1 MKSIQKTKYFFGW
14 ENWKWL
20 IKELVHIYTNKSSFF
35 SKKRIESSI
44 AFIIGQVGM
53 LWFLYEHIPQLTIS
67 DIVLWSVVEFAMAG
81 YIVNQIQKEKKTE
94 TVEEPKPE
102 DI

>member
-1 MKSIQKTKYFFGW
+1 MKSIQKNKYFFGW

-20 IKELVHIYTNKSSFF
+20 IKELVHIYTSKSSFF

-67 DIVLWSVVEFAMAG
+67 DIVLWSGVEFAMAG

>member
-1 MKSIQKTKYFFGW
+1 MKSIQKNKYFFGW

-67 DIVLWSVVEFAMAG
+67 DIVLWSGVEFAMAG

-94 TVEEPKPE
+94 TLEEPKPE

>member
-1 MKSIQKTKYFFGW
+1 MKSIQKNKYFFGW

-67 DIVLWSVVEFAMAG
+67 DIVLWSGVEFAMAG

>member
-67 DIVLWSVVEFAMAG
+67 DIILWSGVEFAMAG

-94 TVEEPKPE
+94 TPEEPKPE

>member
-1 MKSIQKTKYFFGW
+1 MKSIQKNKYFFGW

-67 DIVLWSVVEFAMAG
+67 DIVLWSGVEFAMAG

-94 TVEEPKPE
+94 TPEEPKPE